1 MNFRYFL
8 FLFLFLFGWSDAF
21 AQEASKKVEI
31 AVFEGTVVAGYVDR
45 GAYLNFL
52 GPNISFTKGK
62 HKVVLGMLPSLR
74 LKEDTS
80 TPKNA
85 PVTPNLGGGITYI
98 CKKIAFQ
105 VPFYYNAK
113 TASRNGRWTIGVGIG
128 YKFK

>member
-8 FLFLFLFGWSDAF
+8 FLFLFLFGGVNAL
-21 AQEASKKVEI
+21 AQEEQKKVDI

-62 HKVVLGMLPSLR
+62 YKIVLGMLPSLR
-74 LKEDTS
+74 FKEDTS
-80 TPKNA
+80 TPKNS
-85 PVTPNLGGGITYI
+85 PVTPNLGGGVTYI
-98 CKKIAFQ
+98 YKKIAFQ
-105 VPFYYNAK
+105 VPLYYNAK
-113 TASRNGRWTIGVGIG
+113 TATRNGHWTIGVGMG